1 MRRTKRVGGFLA
13 QDGFAVHS
21 GLSAFSVQGKNSVQ
35 SVRAKAGE
43 RSLHIN
49 CDCVLM
55 NAGRTPITELPAAAG
70 VVFTYNENLHTL
82 SADDKN
88 SPTGVVLAGAVGG
101 CLSLNAAVADGEA
114 AATATKRPPKDAA
127 VLPSNPVYVNAK
139 KHRGM
144 AFIDFDEDLQPK
156 DFDEAIDEGFDDIQL
171 LKRYTTAGMG
181 RTRQAWQS
189 FGSASSGATTGK
201 ARFRRGTGH
210 RPPAGNGGNFRSIGR
225 LSFATASLKCPTPTA
240 QAFVRVFYERRFL
253 ASPGNL

>member
-1 MRRTKRVGGFLA
+1 
-13 QDGFAVHS
+13 
-21 GLSAFSVQGKNSVQ
+21 
-35 SVRAKAGE
+35 
-43 RSLHIN
+43 
-49 CDCVLM
+49 M

-156 DFDEAIDEGFDDIQL
+156 DFDEAIDEGL
-171 LKRYTTAGMG
+171 TT
-181 RTRQAWQS
+181 
-189 FGSASSGATTGK
+189 F
-201 ARFRRGTGH
+201 
-210 RPPAGNGGNFRSIGR
+210 N
-225 LSFATASLKCPTPTA
+225 C
-240 QAFVRVFYERRFL
+240 
-253 ASPGNL
+253 